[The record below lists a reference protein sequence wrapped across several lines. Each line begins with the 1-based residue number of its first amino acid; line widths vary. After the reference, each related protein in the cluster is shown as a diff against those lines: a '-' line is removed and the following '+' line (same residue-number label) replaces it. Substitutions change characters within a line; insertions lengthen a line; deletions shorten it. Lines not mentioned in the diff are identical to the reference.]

1 MQPIFVGLAGLTIT
15 DDEAALFRAA
25 DPAGYILF
33 KRNIDTPDQ
42 VRALTAA
49 LTDLAGRALPILI
62 DQEGG
67 RVARLRP
74 PHWPEF
80 PAGERFDQIYEK
92 APITAIEAA
101 RLNALALAA
110 LLRELGISVDCL
122 PLLDV
127 RDPDGHDII
136 GDRAFG
142 SEPMKVAALGRATL
156 DGLRQGGVCGVVKH
170 IPGHGRAGAD
180 SHLELP
186 IVTASRA
193 DLERDFEPFRTLA
206 AAPMAMTAH
215 VTYTAL
221 DPGRCATLSPI
232 VIDLIRHDIGFAGLL
247 MSDDLGMKALGAPAA
262 GGHAA
267 GSNTLQDFGARALAC
282 LDAGCDIALHCSGDF
297 AEMRA
302 ICEAVPAIGAAA
314 AERLAA
320 AMAWAGPGDPT
331 PAAQW
336 AGARDELFGL
346 AGTATT

>member
-1 MQPIFVGLAGLTIT
+1 MQPTFVGLEGLTISAA
-15 DDEAALFRAA
+15 ERALFRAA

-33 KRNIDTPDQ
+33 KRNVDTPEQ

-49 LTDLAGRALPILI
+49 LTDMAGRALPILI

-80 PAGERFDQIYEK
+80 PTGERFDILYDK
-92 APITAIEAA
+92 APVTAIEAA

-110 LLRELGISVDCL
+110 MLRVLGITVDCL

-127 RDPDGHDII
+127 RDPQGHDII
-136 GDRAFG
+136 GDRAYG
-142 SEPMKVAALGRATL
+142 AEPMKVAALGRATL

-170 IPGHGRAGAD
+170 IPGHGRARAD

-186 IVTASRA
+186 VVDASRA
-193 DLERDFEPFRTLA
+193 ALERDFEPFRTLSS
-206 AAPMAMTAH
+206 APMAMTAH

-221 DPGRCATLSPI
+221 DPDRCATLSPT
-232 VIDLIRHDIGFAGLL
+232 VIDFIRNDIGFGGLL
-247 MSDDLGMKALGAPAA
+247 MSDDLGMKALGNPQS

-267 GSNTLQDFGARALAC
+267 GSNALQDFGARAIAS

-297 AEMRA
+297 AEMRS
-302 ICEAVPAIGAAA
+302 ICDAVPEIGPAARA
-314 AERLAA
+314 RLDA
-320 AMAWAGPGDPT
+320 AMAWAGPGDAT
-331 PAAQW
+331 PSAQW
-336 AGARDELFGL
+336 ADARDQLLSL
-346 AGTATT
+346 A

>member
-1 MQPIFVGLAGLTIT
+1 MQPTFLGLSGLTLT
-15 DDEAALFRAA
+15 ADEHALFQAA
-25 DPAGYILF
+25 NPAGYILF
-33 KRNIDTPDQ
+33 KRNVDTPEQ

-49 LTDLAGRALPILI
+49 LTDMAGRRLPILI

-74 PHWPEF
+74 PHWAEF
-80 PAGERFDQIYEK
+80 PTGETFDKLYDL
-92 APITAIEAA
+92 APVTAIEAA

-110 LLRELGISVDCL
+110 LLRDLGITVDCL

-142 SEPMKVAALGRATL
+142 HEPMRVAALGRATL
-156 DGLRQGGVCGVVKH
+156 DGLKAGGVCGVVKH
-170 IPGHGRAGAD
+170 IPGHGRAAAD

-193 DLERDFEPFRTLA
+193 ELERDFEPFRTLA
-206 AAPMAMTAH
+206 ARSPMAMTAH

-221 DPGRCATLSPI
+221 DPRRCATLSPT
-232 VIDLIRHDIGFAGLL
+232 VIDFIRTDIGFQGLL
-247 MSDDLGMKALGAPAA
+247 MSDDLGMHALGNPAS
-262 GGHAA
+262 GGHEP
-267 GSNTLQDFGARALAC
+267 GSNALTDFGARALAS

-302 ICEAVPAIGAAA
+302 ICDAVPAITAAA
-314 AERLAA
+314 GARLDA
-320 AMAWAGPGDPT
+320 AMTWAGPGDAT
-331 PAAQW
+331 PVQQW
-336 AGARDELFGL
+336 ADARDELL
-346 AGTATT
+346 ALA